1 MTQTVASNPEQG
13 PIATDEELP
22 LWGRLKP
29 QMRRY
34 GSALAVVA
42 VAVLLRLWL
51 DPVLERSGFAI
62 FLMGMLIAAWVGG
75 LGPSLI
81 SQTLIL
87 FSEAMW
93 FAPAHKIHSPI
104 TAEGLISLVAFYSV
118 GGIVAVLSDAWRASQ
133 RRLQAKSEEA
143 VARGEQLEATLSCI
157 GDGVLVADAN
167 GHITLM
173 NPIASQLTE
182 WPVEECA
189 SLPASSVLVLLDEQ
203 SQQPVEDP
211 VRRVLREK
219 RVIKGAMRFSLA
231 TRSGRSLPVAYTA
244 APIWDAQERISGIV
258 VLLRDETKRRES
270 EQALR
275 DADRRKD
282 EFLATLAHELRNPLA
297 PICNGI
303 QLVKSCGDDP
313 VLTQEMLDMVD
324 RQARHMVR
332 LVDDLLDVSRITRGK
347 LELRKCQVSIAEI
360 VQNAVEETR
369 PTIEQAQ
376 HELTIQVP
384 NEQVSVYADPN
395 RLTQVLSNLL
405 DNAAKYTPPG
415 GRIRLSAVSCDDEVT
430 IEVADNGRGIPSDK
444 LESIFEMFMQVRST
458 IEGGHVGL
466 GIGLTLVKQ
475 LIDMHEG
482 TIAVHSEGIGRGSRF
497 CVRLPAITPKQVK
510 PPDDDSTEID
520 NASGTSRRVLV
531 VDDHP
536 DVRTVTARLVKLLGH
551 IPYQANDGREGI
563 ELAERLLPDVVLMD
577 IGMPRMNGYEA
588 AKHIRETSWGQD
600 ITLVAITGWGQEED
614 RLRTKAA
621 GFNSHLVKP
630 IDVGELKELLQGVP
644 AREASCSVGG
654 DVDSTSRNGH
664 RAEEAERRT
673 GRSDGH
679 QVSLARPS

>member
-1 MTQTVASNPEQG
+1 MTQTVVSNQG
-13 PIATDEELP
+13 PDAIAIDAERS
-22 LWGRLKP
+22 LWGRLSP
-29 QMRRY
+29 HMRRY
-34 GSALAVVA
+34 GSAVIVVA
-42 VAVLLRLWL
+42 LAALLRLWL
-51 DPVLERSGFAI
+51 DPILERSGFAI
-62 FLMGMLIAAWVGG
+62 FLIGMLIAAWVGG

-93 FAPAHKIHSPI
+93 FAPTHKIHSPV
-104 TAEGLISLVAFYSV
+104 TAEGLISLAAFYSV

-143 VARGEQLEATLSCI
+143 VARGEQLEGTLSCI

-167 GHITLM
+167 GQITLM
-173 NPIASQLTE
+173 NPIAEQLTE
-182 WPVEECA
+182 WPVEECV
-189 SLPASSVLVLLDEQ
+189 LRPAGGVLVLRDEQ

-211 VRRVLREK
+211 VQRVLREK
-219 RVIKGAMRFSLA
+219 RVIKGAMRICLS
-231 TRSGRSLPVAYTA
+231 TRTGRLLPVAYTA
-244 APIWDAQERISGIV
+244 APIWDIQERISGIV
-258 VLLRDETKRRES
+258 VLLRDETKRREN
-270 EQALR
+270 EKALR

-313 VLTQEMLDMVD
+313 ELTQEMLDMVD

-347 LELRKCQVSIAEI
+347 LELRKCQVPIAEL

-376 HELTIQVP
+376 HELTINVP
-384 NEQVSVYADPN
+384 NERVSVYADPN

-415 GRIRLSAVSCDDEVT
+415 GRIRLSAVPCDDEIT

-482 TIAVHSEGIGRGSRF
+482 TVEVHSEGIGQGSRF
-497 CVRLPAITPKQVK
+497 CVRLPAITPTQVK
-510 PPDDDSTEID
+510 PSDHDGREID
-520 NASGTSRRVLV
+520 SLSVTSRRVLV

-551 IPYQANDGREGI
+551 IPFQANDGQEGI
-563 ELAERLLPDVVLMD
+563 ELAEQLLPDVVLMD

-588 AKHIRETSWGQD
+588 AKHIRGTSWGHD
-600 ITLVAITGWGQEED
+600 MTLVAITGWGQEED

-630 IDVGELKELLQGVP
+630 IDVSELKELLQAVP
-644 AREASCSVGG
+644 ARHPNCSVSD
-654 DVDSTSRNGH
+654 DVVSPSRNG
-664 RAEEAERRT
+664 RE
-673 GRSDGH
+673 
-679 QVSLARPS
+679 VSAARPS